1 MTYANRSRHP
11 ERFAR
16 PASACALATL
26 FLVALFLS
34 LVVATSAAAFD
45 STAPV
50 LLLEVNGAIDPINA
64 QYVVN
69 GLDAASRV
77 GAQAVLIEMDTPGG
91 LDSSMRQ
98 ITGAMIAS
106 PVPVIVYV
114 TPNGARAG
122 SAGVFIMMAADVG
135 AMAPGTNIGA
145 AHPVDLGSGGAT
157 NVPADETVKVTNDA
171 AAYARTL
178 ATARHH
184 DAVWAEES
192 VRQSVA
198 LSANEALSQG
208 VIDLVSADRTTLLAN
223 LDGRSIVRG
232 ANTLILH
239 PKSAEIR
246 PFDMTVPEQLLH
258 LVDDPNIAYLL
269 VTIGF
274 WAILAELFH
283 PGTLV
288 PGVVGVLAL
297 ALGLTATQSLP
308 LNWTGL
314 ALIVGAI
321 GLFVLDLKAPTH
333 GALTLAGLVTFIVGS
348 LMLYAPT
355 PGIVVPGLDNVFE
368 VGVSPALIAVIGI
381 GLAAFFLFTV
391 RASLRARH
399 RPAWEL
405 YPAAVGAIGVANTDL
420 APKGSVHVGG
430 GDWTASTN
438 ESPITKGDKVVV
450 VSRTGLHLLVR
461 RANKS

>member
-1 MTYANRSRHP
+1 MTFPRCPRPTRTAPRGPISTLARIAALLLLTATF
-11 ERFAR
+11 FAVT
-16 PASACALATL
+16 AVAAIDSA
-26 FLVALFLS
+26 
-34 LVVATSAAAFD
+34 
-45 STAPV
+45 APV
-50 LLLEVNGAIDPINA
+50 LLLTVDGAIDPINA

-69 GLDAASRV
+69 GLDAAARD

-145 AHPVDLGSGGAT
+145 AHPVNLGSGGVT
-157 NVPADETVKVTNDA
+157 NIPDDETVKVTNDA

-184 DAVWAEES
+184 AALWAEES

-208 VIDLVSADRTTLLAN
+208 VIDLVSADRAALIAD

-232 ANTLILH
+232 ATTLVLH
-239 PKSAEIR
+239 PKTSEIR
-246 PFDMTVPEQLLH
+246 PFDLTLPQQLLH

-333 GALTLAGLVTFIVGS
+333 GALTLAGLVTFLVGS
-348 LMLYAPT
+348 LMLYAPG
-355 PGIVVPGLDNVFE
+355 PGIPTPRFNDPFAI
-368 VGVSPALIAVIGI
+368 GVSPELIAVIGV
-381 GLAAFFLFTV
+381 GLAAFFLFIV

-405 YPAAVGAIGVANTDL
+405 APAAVGAIGVANTDL

-430 GDWTASTN
+430 SDWTAST
-438 ESPITKGDKVVV
+438 SDLPIAKGEKVIVL
-450 VSRTGLHLLVR
+450 SRSGLQLVVR
-461 RANKS
+461 RTKST